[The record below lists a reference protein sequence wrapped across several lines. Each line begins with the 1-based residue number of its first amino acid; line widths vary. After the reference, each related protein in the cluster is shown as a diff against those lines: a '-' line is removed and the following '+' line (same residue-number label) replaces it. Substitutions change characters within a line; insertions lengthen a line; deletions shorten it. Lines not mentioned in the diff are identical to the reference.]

1 MAQPVETP
9 GHWYGKVGLTGGYGH
24 RIIKDETQIAPDDTL
39 THVRGEA
46 ALQLGYR
53 SPKFSFSTQM
63 KGQWTGKGT
72 LFDRCSVTGQEKLDL
87 KYRRTEL
94 RQPSGSWR
102 SDFQWK
108 PSERSQF
115 TTFVLYQIERDKTH
129 GESFD
134 YKMDL
139 EKDETEDYRFSLEE
153 RHHWKHTVQTGWRST
168 HNWPDRRLTLL
179 TQFDGTTR
187 LHKRHSV
194 WEEQAMNRSRSYL
207 LTPQSDYHEGK
218 AMILLRNDDFL
229 GVPTLRA
236 EGGLQVRSAYTEDRN
251 AGMTQIAPD
260 VWRDSVRLKERFNH
274 LALWIEPGV
283 NADYQP
289 GNWHLR
295 AEGVLQWYGEQLTDE
310 RHFRDIAWEKPIPV
324 GRVLTEWTPSKMHTV
339 SVIVS
344 HAVKQPTYVQR
355 CWYERQDANAN
366 QLFRGNPALEASHNQ
381 EINLIYTFR
390 HEHFNASSQTR
401 MTYRTNEVE
410 QTFTNETIDGRQYK
424 VFTWLNTA
432 FGETFSQVITAG
444 WAGKVFSANSRI
456 NYVQKLQQSAT
467 NDREVRTHH
476 WEFSADAS
484 CRPGNGWLFSAR
496 GAYVGDVQTLYTLLQ
511 GYCSLNA
518 SIEKAFKKVTV
529 FVEGRDLL
537 DQPVEKSFSSAD
549 LSEVWSQTEY
559 LNRRVF
565 LAGFT
570 WAF

>member
-39 THVRGEA
+39 NHVRGEA

-72 LFDRCSVTGQEKLDL
+72 LFDRSSVTGEEKLDL

-108 PSERSQF
+108 PSERNQYSMF
-115 TTFVLYQIERDKTH
+115 ILYQMERDKTH

-153 RHHWKHTVQTGWRST
+153 RHHWKHTAQTGWRST

-179 TQFDGTTR
+179 TQLDGTTR

-260 VWRDSVRLKERFNH
+260 VWRDSVRLKEQFNH

-283 NADYQP
+283 NADYRP

-310 RHFRDIAWEKPIPV
+310 RHFRDIAWERPAPV
-324 GRVLTEWTPSKMHTV
+324 GKLLAEWTPSKVHRL
-339 SVIVS
+339 SLQSAHSIQ
-344 HAVKQPTYVQR
+344 QPTYLQR
-355 CWYERQDANAN
+355 CWFERQNANAD
-366 QLFRGNPALEASHNQ
+366 QLFRGNPALEAIRIH
-381 EINLIYTFR
+381 EVNLIYTLRIDRFQ
-390 HEHFNASSQTR
+390 ASSQSR
-401 MTYRTNEVE
+401 LTYRRFEVE
-410 QTFTNETIDGRQYK
+410 QTFSKEMIDARNYT

-432 FGETFSQVITAG
+432 YKEVFSQVLTAG
-444 WAGKVFSANSRI
+444 WTGPVFSADARV
-456 NYVQKLQQSAT
+456 NYAQTKQLSAT
-467 NDREVRTHH
+467 REHELRTHH
-476 WEFSADAS
+476 WELSANAVLK
-484 CRPGNGWLFSAR
+484 PGKGWTFSAR
-496 GAYVGDVQTLYTLLQ
+496 GSYIGDVQTLYSLLQ
-511 GYCSLNA
+511 GYCTLNA
-518 SIEKAFKKVTV
+518 RIEKAFKKVTV

-537 DQPVEKSFSSAD
+537 DQPVGREFI
-549 LSEVWSQTEY
+549 SQDRTEHWVESEY

-570 WAF
+570 WDF